1 MNNNKNSKKDPYIM
15 KFGRGT
21 IKHLGLQMYSTL
33 PPVIGELVANAWDAN
48 ATKVEIEIPKTLI
61 DYNNSEI
68 IIRDNGIGMS
78 DEDVRDKYLY
88 VGRDRRKDNPNE
100 KTPTPYER
108 DIMGRKGI
116 GKFSAFG
123 IAEEITIES
132 SNGKDVAHFKMN
144 YSELLEEEDNQEIKF
159 PPLPPTGEVQIG
171 TQITLKC
178 ITKFKTRPIQI
189 TTLRRALARRF
200 AVIADQYFEVLING
214 ELIKPEDRDLK
225 NKLEK
230 DADDNPYLWEYD
242 NVEIEEGTGW
252 TVSGWIGALD
262 KSLKTVNK
270 GDRGIVL
277 MARGKLVQEP
287 FFFYANVGQ
296 QFALSYITGE
306 LHVEFVDQ
314 KDDMIST
321 TRNTLVWDTEEN
333 EVLLNWGQAQV
344 NMVASKWG
352 EKRREDTEKKL
363 NEHQSY
369 IRFKEESEKIDKK
382 REFNRAD
389 RLVKQII
396 LKSIENN
403 PGSEIKDYDPII
415 DLFLNFWRHDTFLD
429 MAEDIKRT
437 GIDNPEKIL
446 NLFREWEI
454 LEAKEMMKVTEGRIT
469 TIEKLDQ
476 MIETNALEKPD
487 LHNFLKQF
495 PWVIDPH
502 WTLVD
507 DEVTYTQLLNNKY
520 PEDAD
525 VPEANK
531 RIDFLCVNEGTN
543 LSVVEIKRPQSRV
556 SLKELN
562 QIKSY
567 IVFMRHYVQETN
579 APEFANRQVKGYL
592 LCGSMVDTVE
602 SRGEK
607 DILEKSD
614 IYIVRYS
621 ELLRKVKQLHKAFL
635 DRYNQLQAAKD
646 ENK

>member
-1 MNNNKNSKKDPYIM
+1 MNNTNSQKDPYIM

-48 ATKVEIEIPKTLI
+48 ATEVEIEIPDTLI

-78 DEDVRDKYLY
+78 DEDVRNKYLY
-88 VGRDRRKDNPNE
+88 VGRDRRKHNPNE

-123 IAEEITIES
+123 IAEEIIIES

-144 YSELLEEEDNQEIKF
+144 YNKLLEEEDNQAIEF
-159 PPLPPTGEVQIG
+159 PPLQPTGDVKLG

-178 ITKFKTRPIQI
+178 ITKFKTRPINI

-200 AVIADQYFEVLING
+200 AVVADPDFKVLING
-214 ELIKPEDRDLK
+214 EPIKPEDRDLES
-225 NKLEK
+225 KLET
-230 DADDNPYLWEYD
+230 DADGKKYIWKYD
-242 NVEIEEGTGW
+242 EVEIEEGTGW

-262 KSLKTVNK
+262 KSLKTVNE

-287 FFFYANVGQ
+287 FFFSANVGQ

-306 LHVEFVDQ
+306 LQVEFVDQ

-333 EVLLNWGQAQV
+333 EALLKWGQAQV
-344 NMVASKWG
+344 NMVASEWG
-352 EKRREDTEKKL
+352 KKRSEDTEKKL

-369 IRFKEESEKIDKK
+369 IRFKEESKKIDKK

-389 RLVKQII
+389 HLVKQII

-415 DLFLNFWRHDTFLD
+415 DLFLNFWRYDTFLD

-476 MIETNALEKPD
+476 MIKTNALEKPD
-487 LHNFLKQF
+487 LHNYLKQF

-507 DEVTYTQLLNNKY
+507 DEVTYTQLLNNEF

-525 VPEANK
+525 VPEENK

-562 QIKSY
+562 QIKDY
-567 IVFMRHYVQETN
+567 IIFMRHYVQVSN
-579 APEFANRQVKGYL
+579 APEFANKPVKGYL
-592 LCGSMVDTVE
+592 LCGSMVDTVKA
-602 SRGEK
+602 RGEK
-607 DILEKSD
+607 EILENSD

-621 ELLRKVKQLHKAFL
+621 DLLRKVEKLHKAFR
-635 DRYNQLQAAKD
+635 DRYNQLQAAK
-646 ENK
+646 EKNK

>member
-1 MNNNKNSKKDPYIM
+1 MNNNTNSQIDPYIM

-78 DEDVRDKYLY
+78 DEDVREKYLY
-88 VGRDRRKDNPNE
+88 VGRDRRKKNPNE
-100 KTPTPYER
+100 KTALPYER

-123 IAEEITIES
+123 IAEEIIIES
-132 SNGKDVAHFKMN
+132 SNGKEGAHFRMN
-144 YSELLEEEDNQEIKF
+144 YNELLKEEDNQEIKL
-159 PPLPPTGEVQIG
+159 PPLPPTGDVQKG
-171 TQITLKC
+171 TWIRLRN

-200 AVIADQYFEVLING
+200 AVIADQHFEVLIND
-214 ELIKPEDRDLK
+214 EPIKPEDRDLK
-225 NKLEK
+225 SKLEK
-230 DADDNPYLWEYD
+230 DADGKEYLWDYD
-242 NVEIEEGTGW
+242 NVEIKEGTEW
-252 TVSGWIGALD
+252 KVSGWIGALD

-270 GDRGIVL
+270 EDRGIVL

-314 KDDMIST
+314 TEDMIST

-333 EVLLNWGQAQV
+333 EALLNWGQAQV
-344 NMVASKWG
+344 NMVASEWG

-363 NEHQSY
+363 NEHASY
-369 IRFKEESEKIDKK
+369 IRFREESEKIGKK
-382 REFNRAD
+382 REFSRAD
-389 RLVKQII
+389 SLVKQII

-415 DLFLNFWRHDTFLD
+415 DLFLHFWRHDTFLD
-429 MAEDIKRT
+429 MAEDIKKT
-437 GIDNPEKIL
+437 DNPEKIL

-469 TIEKLDQ
+469 AIEKLDQ

-487 LHNFLKQF
+487 LHKFLKQF

-507 DEVTYTQLLNNKY
+507 DEVTYTQLLNNQF

-525 VPEANK
+525 VPEENK

-579 APEFANRQVKGYL
+579 APEFANKQVNGYL

-602 SRGEK
+602 ARGER
-607 DILEKSD
+607 DILKNSD

-646 ENK
+646 ENQ